1 MLGACSRVGSLQD
14 LERGCPEAE
23 AGLAYKPPGV
33 PDMERG
39 CPEAEAGLAYKPPGV
54 PDMEE
59 VMVLLVGGLVYTYY
73 DLSLL
78 VRLDLL
84 RQ

>member
-1 MLGACSRVGSLQD
+1 MNVNMTYRQ
-14 LERGCPEAE
+14 
-23 AGLAYKPPGV
+23 
-33 PDMERG
+33 
-39 CPEAEAGLAYKPPGV
+39 PGV

-59 VMVLLVGGLVYTYY
+59 VMVPLVAGLVYIF
-73 DLSLL
+73 DLLSLL